1 MFIYTGVL
9 VLNSLSVEIKG
20 RLSTLSTG
28 RVHMG
33 DLFPTFRET
42 ESRIKAFLLQQPLLT

>member
-33 DLFPTFRET
+33 V
-42 ESRIKAFLLQQPLLT
+42 SRVRGLYLPGKEAA